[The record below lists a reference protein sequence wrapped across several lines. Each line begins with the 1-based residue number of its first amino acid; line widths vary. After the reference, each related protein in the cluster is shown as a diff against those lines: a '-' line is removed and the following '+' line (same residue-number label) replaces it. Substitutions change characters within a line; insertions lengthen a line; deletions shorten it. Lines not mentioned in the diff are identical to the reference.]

1 MSKIFGIGLSRT
13 GTSSITK
20 ALQMLGY
27 KAIHYPKLTEIF
39 NLIKRYDAMTDTTVC
54 VSFEELDKLYPNS
67 KFILTTRNI
76 EDWLKSCRWFF
87 SLEKILK
94 SSRYKRTGNLL
105 GEQQIYLRE
114 TLYGSRF
121 FDERKYRQGFLNYH
135 DKVFNH
141 FKNRKLL
148 IMDIGKG
155 DSFKKLCRFLNKP
168 ILQKHFPH
176 LHNRGV

>member
-1 MSKIFGIGLSRT
+1 MSKVFCIGLSRT

-27 KAIHYPKLTEIF
+27 KAIHYPRLKDIF
-39 NLIKRYDAMTDTTVC
+39 ELAKKYDAMTDTTVC
-54 VSFEELDKLYPNS
+54 VSFEELDKKYPNS

-76 EDWLKSCRWFF
+76 ESWLESCKWFF

-121 FDERKYRQGFLNYH
+121 FDYEKYRQGFLNYH
-135 DKVFNH
+135 DKVFNY
-141 FKNRKLL
+141 FKDRELL

-155 DSFKKLCRFLNKP
+155 DSFKKLCPFLGKP
-168 ILQKHFPH
+168 ILQKQFPH